1 MTSDCAGVARARLVF
16 LIQIAYS
23 AELAAAIAY
32 VGHRNSLRDEAERAD
47 LYRVMRQEIRH
58 RRCLRRFLRDLGAA
72 PSSAREAKMTA
83 IGTSINL
90 FCRVGGWFFPM
101 YGAGM
106 LEAQNIREY
115 EVAARLAHI
124 AGRNTFV
131 EAFLE
136 MAEVE
141 WDHERYFRTQ
151 AASHALWR
159 VVPRWPPPPPRD
171 SIRPSFD
178 AFTRESC
185 PAIPTVGAS
194 WFAR

>member
-1 MTSDCAGVARARLVF
+1 MTRDAAAVARARLVF
-16 LIQIAYS
+16 LVQIAYS

-32 VGHRNSLRDEAERAD
+32 VGHRNSLRDERERAD
-47 LYRVMRQEIRH
+47 LYRIMREEIRH

-72 PSSAREAKMTA
+72 PSAARETKMTA
-83 IGTSINL
+83 VGTSINA

-124 AGRNTFV
+124 AGLGAFV
-131 EAFLE
+131 EPFLE

-151 AASHALWR
+151 SASHALWR
-159 VVPRWPPPPPRD
+159 VVPHWPEPPPREA
-171 SIRPSFD
+171 IRPSFD
-178 AFTRESC
+178 AFAREPS
-185 PAIPTVGAS
+185 PDVPTVSAP
-194 WFAR
+194 WFVR